1 MGRFPAKID
10 YENIRNARISENQAR
25 LASLGL
31 HKTISE
37 LRSITT
43 PVKTPP
49 KRKLVKVDWSSVPLR
64 RSNRLKQIDANP
76 AGELVTTRRSLRY
89 FTNSPAKSPNGDD
102 SEEKEMRPANAPFV
116 DERLCRSPGVP
127 TERRCMMEYYF
138 DWKLPDGLS
147 PMELDMTEVESSLV
161 AKKAERR
168 KIEAENRV
176 MRRVF
181 RGQEEEQ
188 KVPFPVMVKVEKTE
202 DKGDGK
208 KVALDLKEAVHLVK
222 ANAKCNFDE
231 TLEAHVKMAVDLRRT
246 DLKLAG
252 SLSLPHGSGKALKVA
267 VFAEGPAAD
276 EARAAGADLVG
287 GEDLIEGIKSG
298 KINIKEIDKCI
309 TVPQLMPRISK
320 EISKKLNRLTPNPR
334 DGSVT
339 TDISTAVKEAKKNIK
354 FKKDKTA
361 IVHVG
366 LGKVSFT
373 EEALCEN
380 VGAFVNALL
389 QAKPAGLKK
398 SSKYAGYVTTFHICS
413 TMGQSYPV
421 SIQSLSIAADRY
433 AKQQLR

>member
-1 MGRFPAKID
+1 MAALTRL
-10 YENIRNARISENQAR
+10 ISQAR
-25 LASLGL
+25 RHVIRSSPFQSL
-31 HKTISE
+31 H
-37 LRSITT
+37 
-43 PVKTPP
+43 
-49 KRKLVKVDWSSVPLR
+49 
-64 RSNRLKQIDANP
+64 
-76 AGELVTTRRSLRY
+76 RSLCSSPSLPSDPNE
-89 FTNSPAKSPNGDD
+89 TNKPQRPEPTPIQPVSYAVKPKEP
-102 SEEKEMRPANAPFV
+102 EKQPDPIEPTRPLSREDVRFVRDFNNPVSYGQKVAPLPEDRVGGEGEGEGGV
-116 DERLCRSPGVP
+116 DLE
-127 TERRCMMEYYF
+127 
-138 DWKLPDGLS
+138 
-147 PMELDMTEVESSLV
+147 
-161 AKKAERR
+161 AERR

>member
-1 MGRFPAKID
+1 MAALTRL
-10 YENIRNARISENQAR
+10 ISQAR
-25 LASLGL
+25 RHYIQSPL
-31 HKTISE
+31 HKSFH
-37 LRSITT
+37 
-43 PVKTPP
+43 
-49 KRKLVKVDWSSVPLR
+49 
-64 RSNRLKQIDANP
+64 
-76 AGELVTTRRSLRY
+76 RSLC
-89 FTNSPAKSPNGDD
+89 S
-102 SEEKEMRPANAPFV
+102 
-116 DERLCRSPGVP
+116 
-127 TERRCMMEYYF
+127 
-138 DWKLPDGLS
+138 
-147 PMELDMTEVESSLV
+147 SSLPSDPNETQKPQPTPIQPVSYAVKPKDPSTQPDPVQQPLSREDVRFVRDFNINPVSYGQKV
-161 AKKAERR
+161 APLPEDRMGENGVDLEAERR
-168 KIEAENRV
+168 KIEEENRV

-181 RGQEEEQ
+181 RGQEEEK
-188 KVPFPVMVKVEKTE
+188 KVPFPVFVKVDKQA

-246 DLKLAG
+246 DLKLTG

-421 SIQSLSIAADRY
+421 SIQSLSIAADRH